1 MESAA
6 IIMNGLVDTVD
17 LEDDFLIIHQPGIL
31 EPASVDDAIA
41 LATWLCEWAVKQPEY
56 LDTDA
61 FKRLQDEAFN
71 NGTFRSM

>member
-1 MESAA
+1 MDSVA
-6 IIMNGLVDTVD
+6 IFVDGLLDTVE
-17 LEDDFLIIHQPGIL
+17 LTEEFLINSHL
-31 EPASVDDAIA
+31 MVEPASVDDALA
-41 LATWLCEWAVKQPEY
+41 LATWLCEWAVKQPGY